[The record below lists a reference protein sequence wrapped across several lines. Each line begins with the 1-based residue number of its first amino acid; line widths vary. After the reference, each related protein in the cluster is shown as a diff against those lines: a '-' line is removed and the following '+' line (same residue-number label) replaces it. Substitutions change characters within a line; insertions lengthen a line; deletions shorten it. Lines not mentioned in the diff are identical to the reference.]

1 MIYPVKAEGLSF
13 KFPGSQEFLFSN
25 LDLAIREGEVLAIM
39 GLSGCG
45 KTTLCYC
52 LSGII
57 PLIKDGEVSGQVFL
71 QGRPIAR
78 MTIPEVAGRLGIV
91 FQKPDTQ
98 LFSPT
103 VEDEL
108 AFGPE
113 NFGMEVAEIE
123 QRITEVIEIVGIHEL
138 RDKNPKELSGGE
150 KQLVAI
156 ASVLSL
162 GPEILIFDEAM
173 SQLDIKGTKRIK
185 NLILKLK
192 SEGKTII
199 TVEHD
204 PDNLEI
210 ADRIFLMK
218 SGQLQELKNGFRRAY
233 LG

>member
-1 MIYPVKAEGLSF
+1 MIYPIKAEGLSF
-13 KFPGSQEFLFSN
+13 KFPGSKEFLFRQI
-25 LDLAIREGEVLAIM
+25 DLTIEEGEVLAIM

-57 PLIKDGEVSGQVFL
+57 PLIKAGDLGGQVFL
-71 QGRPIAR
+71 QDKPIVQ
-78 MTIPEVAGRLGIV
+78 MTIPEVASRLGIV

-113 NFGMEVAEIE
+113 NFGMEVPEIE
-123 QRITEVIEIVGIHEL
+123 RRITEVFEKVGIQEL

-162 GPEILIFDEAM
+162 EPDILIFDEAM

-204 PDNLEI
+204 PDNLDI
-210 ADRIFLMK
+210 ADRVFLMK
-218 SGQLQELKNGFRRAY
+218 SGQLQELKNGFRRSH
-233 LG
+233 LD